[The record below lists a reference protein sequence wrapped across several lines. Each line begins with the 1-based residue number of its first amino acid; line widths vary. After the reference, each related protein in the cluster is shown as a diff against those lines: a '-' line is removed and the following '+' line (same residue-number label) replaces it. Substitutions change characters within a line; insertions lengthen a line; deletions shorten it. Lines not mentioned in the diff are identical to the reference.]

1 MIASPRKRR
10 DYTLVSIAYTKALI
24 ERPRCNRP
32 KGRVRCSFRV
42 DQFPRFGRNHVDK
55 SVQDLPALGERTLLD
70 ELNHRI
76 NNEFASAINFVAVSA
91 LRSND
96 VSVKVALGNVVE
108 LLHSLAEVNRALK
121 TPDADV
127 VVDAAEYLHTL
138 CRSMSR
144 SRLDRLGIKLVLA
157 TETVWLHSERCWR
170 LGLIV
175 HELIT
180 NAARHALF
188 QEGDGEVEVDLSRAA
203 GFVRCMV
210 ADNGLAPANVR
221 SGRGLR

>member
-1 MIASPRKRR
+1 M
-10 DYTLVSIAYTKALI
+10 T
-24 ERPRCNRP
+24 
-32 KGRVRCSFRV
+32 
-42 DQFPRFGRNHVDK
+42 K
-55 SVQDLPALGERTLLD
+55 SVQEVPNLSERTLLD

-76 NNEFASAINFVAVSA
+76 NNDFASAINLVAVSA
-91 LRSND
+91 LRSNNT
-96 VSVKVALGNVVE
+96 SVKAALGNVVE
-108 LLHSLAEVNRALK
+108 LLHGLAEVNRVLK
-121 TPDADV
+121 TPNADV
-127 VVDAAEYLHTL
+127 VVDAAEYLHPL

-188 QEGDGEVEVDLSRAA
+188 QEGNGEVEVDLPGGKKVQLGEGAFFGEMALLGNTTRSANITTTRVSQLLVLDLVDFRLLMARHPDLGQTIDAEAKRRALE
-203 GFVRCMV
+203 
-210 ADNGLAPANVR
+210 NK
-221 SGRGLR
+221 